1 MKAGDR
7 VKFPFGKKGEMEG
20 TVDRVFDKTVYIRAD
35 MPRQKGK
42 IVRRKVRDVKA

>member
-7 VKFPFGKKGEMEG
+7 VKFPFAKKELEG
-20 TVDRVFDKTVYIRAD
+20 TVHRVFDKTVYVKVD

-42 IVRRKVRDVKA
+42 IVKRKINEVKAY